1 VPAVARTTTKIDGD
15 ARARAIAWRRSEHAR
30 ICDVIEPHEYGTSVQ
45 CTFMPTFWFFNS
57 LRVEGPD
64 PGVSAD
70 ALVHA
75 ADVVQGK
82 LAHRLVEVED
92 EAAGARLRPAFE
104 ALGWATE
111 ALAWLRLEG
120 VPAPGPELDEVPF
133 PETRELRLEW
143 AAQSVAPADP
153 ETARRFS
160 EHEDRT
166 AALRGSRALVAR
178 DGGGTPIGFVSFR
191 REGDTAE
198 LEQVYVTDSRRGGG
212 IGGALVTAAIHAAGA
227 PETFIVADAEGDS
240 KRLYERLGF
249 REVWI
254 QHVFTRRP
262 G

>member
-1 VPAVARTTTKIDGD
+1 VARTTTKTEA
-15 ARARAIAWRRSEHAR
+15 ARQRAIAWRHAEHAR

-64 PGVSAD
+64 TGVSAD

-75 ADVVQGK
+75 ADVVQGH

-92 EAAGARLRPAFE
+92 EAAGARLRPGFE
-104 ALGWATE
+104 ALGWAAE

-120 VPAPGPELDEVPF
+120 QAPDGPQAREVPY
-133 PETRELRLEW
+133 PETRALRLEW
-143 AAQSVAPADP
+143 AADSPWGVDL

-160 EHEDRT
+160 EHEDR
-166 AALRGSRALVAR
+166 AAELRGSRALLAP
-178 DGGGTPIGFVSFR
+178 GGAGFVSFR

-198 LEQVYVTDSRRGGG
+198 IEQVFVTESERGRGL
-212 IGGALVTAAIHAAGA
+212 GGALVTAAVHAAGA
-227 PETFIVADAEGDS
+227 PETYIVADNEGDS

-254 QHVFTRRP
+254 QHVFTRKP

>member
-1 VPAVARTTTKIDGD
+1 MARTKTKTERD
-15 ARARAIAWRRSEHAR
+15 ARERAIAWRRAEHAR

-64 PGVSAD
+64 TGVSAD

-75 ADVVQGK
+75 ADVLQGH
-82 LAHRLVEVED
+82 LAHRLVEVDD
-92 EAAGARLRPAFE
+92 EAAGAA
-104 ALGWATE
+104 
-111 ALAWLRLEG
+111 
-120 VPAPGPELDEVPF
+120 PAPRVRGARVGRGGAGLAAASTGCRTTRSSMDEVPF
-133 PETRELRLEW
+133 PETRALRLEW
-143 AAQSVAPADP
+143 AGQSPWGVGI
-153 ETARRFS
+153 ETAQRFS

-166 AALRGSRALVAR
+166 AQLRGSRALLAP
-178 DGGGTPIGFVSFR
+178 GGAGFVSFR

-198 LEQVYVTDSRRGGG
+198 IEQVYVTESERGRGT
-212 IGGALVTAAIHAAGA
+212 GGALVTAAIHAAGA
-227 PETFIVADAEGDS
+227 SETYIVADDDGDS

-249 REVWI
+249 TQVWL

>member
-1 VPAVARTTTKIDGD
+1 VARTTTKTEA
-15 ARARAIAWRRSEHAR
+15 ARKRAIAWRHAEHAR

-75 ADVVQGK
+75 ADVVQGH

-92 EAAGARLRPAFE
+92 EAAGRRLRPGFE
-104 ALGWATE
+104 ALGWAAE
-111 ALAWLRLEG
+111 RLAWLELEG
-120 VPAPGPELDEVPF
+120 VPSGAPELEEVPF
-133 PETRELRLEW
+133 PETRPLRLEW
-143 AAQSVAPADP
+143 ASGSPWDTDAEA
-153 ETARRFS
+153 TRKFS

-166 AALRGSRALVAR
+166 AELRGSRALIAR
-178 DGGGTPIGFVSFR
+178 DEGGAPVGFVSFR
-191 REGDTAE
+191 RDGDTAE
-198 LEQVYVTDSRRGGG
+198 IEQVYVTESRRGRGA
-212 IGGALVTAAIHAAGA
+212 GGALVTAAVRAAGA
-227 PETFIVADAEGDS
+227 PATFIVADDEGDS
-240 KRLYERLGF
+240 KRLYQRLGF
-249 REVWI
+249 RECWV

>member
-1 VPAVARTTTKIDGD
+1 VPAVARTTTRTDGA
-15 ARARAIAWRRSEHAR
+15 ARARAIAWRRSEHER

-64 PGVSAD
+64 TGVSAD

-75 ADVVQGK
+75 ADVVQGH
-82 LAHRLVEVED
+82 LGHRLVEVDD
-92 EAAGARLRPAFE
+92 EAAGRRLRSGFE
-104 ALGWATE
+104 ALGWVAE
-111 ALAWLRLEG
+111 ALAWLRLDG
-120 VPAPGPELDEVPF
+120 QPAGAPELDEVPF

-143 AAQSVAPADP
+143 AADSPWGVDM

-166 AALRGSRALVAR
+166 AELRGSRALLAPGR
-178 DGGGTPIGFVSFR
+178 AGFVSFR

-198 LEQVYVTDSRRGGG
+198 IEQVFVTESQRGRGL
-212 IGGALVTAAIHAAGA
+212 GGALVTAAVHAAGA
-227 PETFIVADAEGDS
+227 PETYIVADVDGDS

-249 REVWI
+249 RQVWV